1 MRREASAS
9 KTRLRWL
16 FGDQLGPHFLDT
28 TRQPVLLIESRSVF
42 ARRVF
47 HRQKAH
53 LILSA
58 MRHRA
63 AELGKR
69 CSYVRSET
77 YRAGLADV
85 DGPLSVIQPTSWSA
99 LHFVDRIAA
108 ERDLER
114 LPSRGFATSR
124 TDFASWADGRG
135 RRRLLMEDFYRD
147 ARRRLD
153 VLMEGGEPV
162 TGQWNYDADNRE
174 PPPKGSSGLDVPE
187 PWWPEE
193 DEIDEEVRA
202 DLDAWSADGVR
213 FVGEDG
219 PRRFAATRSEALA
232 ALEHFVRHRLPTFGP
247 YEDAVLSADRWMAH
261 SLLSAPLN
269 LGLLDPL
276 EVVRAAEDAYAES
289 HAPIASVEGFV
300 RQIIGWRDYIWN
312 LYWYFGEDY
321 RARNELEAHTD
332 LPGWFSAVDP
342 DGTEANCLKQSLA
355 SVRDH
360 GWAHHIPR
368 LMIIGNYGMQQGWDP
383 AQFTDWFHRSFVDG
397 YDWVM
402 VPNVVG
408 MSQYADG
415 GVLAT
420 KPYASGGSYINKM
433 TDFCG
438 ACRFDPKV
446 RVGPD
451 ACPFTAGY
459 WRFLHRHR
467 ERFAANP
474 RMSRAVKGL
483 DRLSDL
489 DELLA
494 ESPDANTG

>member
-1 MRREASAS
+1 MAPR
-9 KTRLRWL
+9 RWL

-28 TRQPVLLIESRSVF
+28 ARQKVLLVESRGVF

-63 AELGKR
+63 AELGRR
-69 CSYVRSET
+69 CSYVRAET
-77 YRAGLADV
+77 YRAGLTDI
-85 DGPLSVIQPTSWSA
+85 DEPLSVIQPTSWSA
-99 LHFVDRIAA
+99 LHLVDRIAS

-114 LPSRGFATSR
+114 LPARGFASSR
-124 TDFASWADGRG
+124 ADFASWADGRG

-174 PPPKGSSGLDVPE
+174 PPPKGSSGLNVRD

-193 DEIDEEVRA
+193 DKIDEEVRA
-202 DLDAWSADGVR
+202 DLDAWSSAGVR

-247 YEDAVLSADRWMAH
+247 YEDAVLSGDRWMAH

-276 EVVRAAEDAYAES
+276 EIVRAAEDAYAEG

-321 RARNELEAHTD
+321 RSRNELDACRD
-332 LPGWFSAVDP
+332 LPGWFADVDP
-342 DGTEANCLKQSLA
+342 DGTDANCLKQSLA
-355 SVRDH
+355 SVREH

-383 AQFTDWFHRSFVDG
+383 AQLTDWFHRSFVDG

-408 MSQYADG
+408 MSQHADG

-433 TDFCG
+433 TDYCG
-438 ACRFDPKV
+438 ECRFDPKL

-474 RMSRAVKGL
+474 RMSRAVRGL

-489 DELLA
+489 DQLLA
-494 ESPDANTG
+494 EHPDGQTG